1 MTPSHDGSMTPRTG
15 AWDPAITNTP
25 SRSTTD
31 YDYLEDPSPS
41 PSYNPNTPGYSMNTP
56 FAPHTPGNYQGNI
69 HEQKKTCFI
78 LMNYLNKEFITV
90 YRHSENIAFN
100 RYDKS

>member
-25 SRSTTD
+25 ARSTTD

-69 HEQKKTCFI
+69 HG
-78 LMNYLNKEFITV
+78 ITK
-90 YRHSENIAFN
+90 YFTKIQLHFDELFE
-100 RYDKS
+100 